1 MCFICVSK
9 INALISA
16 VKALSSSVLCQLIDM
31 LAYFVDFYH
40 TVIGGQGY
48 SVTAVMCYD

>member
-9 INALISA
+9 INALIST
-16 VKALSSSVLCQLIDM
+16 VKALSSPVLIGM